1 MDWLK
6 VVFGFVLIFGA
17 VAVWY
22 RLLRTLKGGGGSGS
36 KLDLPRRGKRSDI
49 QPNELERIIAAHRSA
64 PPVQPMARAPQ
75 LPVAAAP
82 NGGAGAAGPSA
93 ATPAAVAA
101 RGPVPR
107 PLLSGPHKLVYGLL
121 KSVLPEYTV
130 FPFVPLG
137 LVAPSATSSSH
148 VLALVVCRPDLTV
161 AAAVDVV
168 PAGSLVSPAV
178 VQALG
183 AAGIRHLAIDPRAL
197 PRRESIREFVHGA

>member
-6 VVFGFVLIFGA
+6 VVVGFVLIFGA
-17 VAVWY
+17 VTVWY
-22 RLLRTLKGGGGSGS
+22 RLLRNLKGGGGARP
-36 KLDLPRRGKRSDI
+36 DLPRRGKRSEI

-64 PPVQPMARAPQ
+64 PPVQPMTRAPQ
-75 LPVAAAP
+75 SPATARST
-82 NGGAGAAGPSA
+82 GGAPIAAGP
-93 ATPAAVAA
+93 PAAAA
-101 RGPVPR
+101 AGPALRGPVPR

-137 LVAPSATSSSH
+137 LVAPSAASSSH

-168 PAGSLVSPAV
+168 PAGSVASPAV

-183 AAGIRHLAIDPRAL
+183 AAGIRHLSIDPRAL
-197 PRRESIREFVHGA
+197 PRRESIRQLVHGT